1 MAEEKEGQEQ
11 SSQDK
16 IGKAF
21 DANFKKLVA
30 VMGGKANLKKPNIPN
45 DEVGDIITE
54 LLAEERTAIIDKFK
68 TDAKAL
74 LKAKLEFDKECKKA
88 EELYINTV
96 NTKKKEFTEKM
107 VDLFKVLENINGIE
121 ASYYTSVKEVKDA
134 VAPVTPA
141 TTEPEKQ

>member
-1 MAEEKEGQEQ
+1 MADEKEVNEQ

-21 DANFKKLVA
+21 EANFKKLVA
-30 VMGGKANLKKPNIPN
+30 LMGGKGNLKKPSIPN

-54 LLAEERTAIIDKFK
+54 LLQEERAAIIDKFK
-68 TDAKAL
+68 TDAKGL

-88 EELYINTV
+88 EETYINTV

-107 VDLFKVLENINGIE
+107 VDLFKALENINGIE

-134 VAPVTPA
+134 VAPAA

>member
-21 DANFKKLVA
+21 ESNFKKLVA
-30 VMGGKANLKKPNIPN
+30 LMGGKGNLKKPSIPN

-54 LLAEERTAIIDKFK
+54 LLVEERVAIIDKFK
-68 TDAKAL
+68 TDAKSL

-121 ASYYTSVKEVKDA
+121 ASYYTSIKEVKDA
-134 VAPVTPA
+134 VAPAV

>member
-1 MAEEKEGQEQ
+1 MAEEKEVNEQ

-21 DANFKKLVA
+21 EANFKKLVA
-30 VMGGKANLKKPNIPN
+30 LMGGKGNLKKPSIPN

-54 LLAEERTAIIDKFK
+54 LLVEERVAIIDKFK

-74 LKAKLEFDKECKKA
+74 LKAKLEFDKECRKA
-88 EELYINTV
+88 EETYISTV

-121 ASYYTSVKEVKDA
+121 ASYYSSIKEVKEA
-134 VAPVTPA
+134 VAPAAEV
-141 TTEPEKQ
+141 EKQ